1 MLGRIGYRRVL
12 PISITLLQ
20 ILISI
25 LASTNQQGIRRAWN
39 ALRFPE
45 YRTVAFQED
54 AGTVHFVPM
63 TPVSSPEF
71 KAAMLLNLPAICV
84 AAIVGALSG
93 LHPEGDAEILWIS
106 VLFVPL
112 VWYPIGRWIDI
123 RLGLVKRTLKPDS
136 SLRRSGRRLSC
147 GVAGALL
154 VVSLTGTTPLY
165 HHNTRETYWVWTA
178 MILWSSMALGFAIS
192 ANRQRGASPQD
203 KLSRAKSGL

>member
-1 MLGRIGYRRVL
+1 MLSRIGYRSVL
-12 PISITLLQ
+12 PVLITLLQ
-20 ILISI
+20 ILIAI
-25 LASTNQQGIRRAWN
+25 LASTNQQGTRRAWN

-71 KAAMLLNLPAICV
+71 KAAMLLNFPAMWV
-84 AAIVGALSG
+84 AGIVAALSG
-93 LHPEGDAEILWIS
+93 LHPEADPEILWIS

-123 RLGLVKRTLKPDS
+123 RLGLVKCTLKSDS

-154 VVSLTGTTPLY
+154 VVSFIGTTPLY

-178 MILWSSMALGFAIS
+178 MILWSCMALGFAVS
-192 ANRQRGASPQD
+192 ADRQRGASPKD
-203 KLSRAKSGL
+203 KLTRVKPGL

>member
-1 MLGRIGYRRVL
+1 VL
-12 PISITLLQ
+12 PVLITLVQ

-25 LASTNQQGIRRAWN
+25 LASTNQQGNQQGTRRAWN

-45 YRTVAFQED
+45 YRAVAFQEG
-54 AGTVHFVPM
+54 AGTVQFVPM

-71 KAAMLLNLPAICV
+71 KAAMLLNLPAIWV
-84 AAIVGALSG
+84 ASVVAALSG
-93 LHPEGDAEILWIS
+93 LHPKGDTEILWIS
-106 VLFVPL
+106 VAFVPL

-123 RLGLVKRTLKPDS
+123 RLGLVKRTLNPDS

-154 VVSLTGTTPLY
+154 VVSFIGMTPLY

-178 MILWSSMALGFAIS
+178 MILWSAMALGFAVS
-192 ANRQRGASPQD
+192 ADRQRGASAQD
-203 KLSRAKSGL
+203 KLTRVKSGLSGFDT

>member
-1 MLGRIGYRRVL
+1 MLGRIGYRHVL
-12 PISITLLQ
+12 PILITLLQ

-39 ALRFPE
+39 APRFPE

-71 KAAMLLNLPAICV
+71 KAGMLLNLPAICV
-84 AAIVGALSG
+84 AVIVGALSG

-112 VWYPIGRWIDI
+112 VDGSTSDW
-123 RLGLVKRTLKPDS
+123 
-136 SLRRSGRRLSC
+136 
-147 GVAGALL
+147 
-154 VVSLTGTTPLY
+154 VS
-165 HHNTRETYWVWTA
+165 
-178 MILWSSMALGFAIS
+178 
-192 ANRQRGASPQD
+192 
-203 KLSRAKSGL
+203 